1 MSWDSTKS
9 RMHSESDPKDLKKGF
24 GYIDTSE
31 DNTRETKWNSESIKS
46 CLFT

>member
-9 RMHSESDPKDLKKGF
+9 RMHSESDPKDLKEGF

-31 DNTRETKWNSESIKS
+31 GNIRGSKVRYSKGN
-46 CLFT
+46 